1 MISLGVVKVRYQ
13 RTASGDVAVVA
24 EKKGGAD
31 GIGKPT
37 NGMATHDAEK
47 VKALLKCSTGQ
58 GDNSSDHRLH
68 HNGSV
73 VNGTYQYLLYCNDFI
88 IRF

>member
-1 MISLGVVKVRYQ
+1 MHYQ
-13 RTASGDVAVVA
+13 KTSSGDVTVVA

-31 GIGKPT
+31 GVGKST
-37 NGMATHDAEK
+37 NGMGSHDAVK

-58 GDNSSDHRLH
+58 NDNSNHH

-73 VNGTYQYLLYCNDFI
+73 VNGKYVVHVVVVVVA
-88 IRF
+88 

>member
-1 MISLGVVKVRYQ
+1 MRYQ
-13 RTASGDVAVVA
+13 KTAGGDVAVVA

-31 GIGKPT
+31 GVGKST
-37 NGMATHDAEK
+37 NGMVSHDAVK

-58 GDNSSDHRLH
+58 NDSSNHHH

-73 VNGTYQYLLYCNDFI
+73 VNGKYKNVVLVSCVMSY
-88 IRF
+88 

>member
-13 RTASGDVAVVA
+13 KTDTSNVMVLAQ
-24 EKKGGAD
+24 KKGVAD
-31 GIGKPT
+31 GVSKPA
-37 NGMATHDAEK
+37 NGMATHNAEK

-58 GDNSSDHRLH
+58 RENPSH

-73 VNGTYQYLLYCNDFI
+73 VNGM
-88 IRF
+88 

>member
-1 MISLGVVKVRYQ
+1 MTLLGVVKVRYQ
-13 RTASGDVAVVA
+13 RTDSGNVTVVA

-31 GIGKPT
+31 GVGKST
-37 NGMATHDAEK
+37 NGMGSHDAIK

-58 GDNSSDHRLH
+58 NDNSNHHHH

-73 VNGTYQYLLYCNDFI
+73 VNGK
-88 IRF
+88 